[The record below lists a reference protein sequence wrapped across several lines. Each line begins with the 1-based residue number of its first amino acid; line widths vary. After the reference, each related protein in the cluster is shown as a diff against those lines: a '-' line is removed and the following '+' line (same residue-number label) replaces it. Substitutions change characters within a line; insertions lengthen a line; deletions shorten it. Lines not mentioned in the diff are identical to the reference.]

1 MAKDMFG
8 NLPTAIPKDSP
19 TIQRVPL
26 DKADQG
32 ARMSHLPKLERNPKQ
47 QIKHVTQGR

>member
-8 NLPTAIPKDSP
+8 SLPTAIPKSS
-19 TIQRVPL
+19 TEVQRVPL

-32 ARMSHLPKLERNPKQ
+32 ARLSHVPSLDRNPQ
-47 QIKHVTQGR
+47 NAIKHVTQGR

>member
-8 NLPTAIPKDSP
+8 NLPTAIPKDSDN
-19 TIQRVPL
+19 IVRVPL

-32 ARMSHLPKLERNPKQ
+32 ARKSHLPTLERNPKMA
-47 QIKHVTQGR
+47 IKHVSQGR

>member
-19 TIQRVPL
+19 EIQRVPL
-26 DKADQG
+26 DVADQG
-32 ARMSHLPKLERNPKQ
+32 ARRSHLPRLDRNPKQ
-47 QIKHVTQGR
+47 VIKHVSMGR